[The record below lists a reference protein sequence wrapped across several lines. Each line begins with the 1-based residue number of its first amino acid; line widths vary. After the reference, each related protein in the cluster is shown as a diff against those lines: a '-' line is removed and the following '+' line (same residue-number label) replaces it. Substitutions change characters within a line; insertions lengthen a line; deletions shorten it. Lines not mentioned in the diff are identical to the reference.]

1 MEVAPYT
8 PARQLA
14 KLFGMPEKLLLRRAG
29 WLKDSKEYLLRVD
42 GTVERGMI
50 GASAMLPSGSYRVH
64 AVRQCVIPADAASDI
79 AEQRGIKIRIRNPE
93 PEPPPPPPP
102 PAVSGTGVVAVL
114 AHVDHGKTTLL
125 DALLGSDVA
134 ANESGGITQC
144 VRPSLLHLD
153 DLPSWRLGEE
163 GGSGRHPGADL
174 RTSSSSAAAPAAS
187 SHYRT
192 VDEADSRCSPRP
204 LSVRKLA
211 FVDTPGHGLF
221 VGMRAA
227 AADSADVALILVA
240 LDAGIQPQTRE
251 VVRRCAELGQ
261 PVVFA
266 LTKADLYAQ
275 AHTEA
280 VGAPRVRELASEL
293 RALLADERQQAEQQR
308 GEDEERQQ
316 VEEHAR
322 RLLEQMSAQGGDVL
336 QGDLLL
342 PTARG
347 PEAADS
353 ADSQPLEAPVL
364 VVSSMQRWGL
374 AELVEML
381 GQQLAAIG
389 GADGAA
395 SPAAELQVPAKSAS
409 APVDAAVALLLET
422 ARVEGIGNTL
432 LAVVRSGE
440 LRRGMTVV
448 CGSAAGR
455 VGSVGVAS
463 GRPTATCHSYTALR
477 TDPEAF
483 VPVERAVAGQ
493 PVRISIRWLDQSK
506 TSGSGSFAVGD
517 VLRAWPKADAMALVQ
532 YRQMVE
538 ALMAARRELALDAEA
553 RPKAGKA
560 VGAAAGAAHAGAA
573 SEAVAVI
580 EAAAGRGAMLT
591 ALDEAED
598 YDVQDCEY
606 AEYYEI
612 DDESEEEGHFDGS
625 AAVAHAEV
633 VEAAVVE
640 AAMAAAAEAE
650 AALIADPPD
659 TARGCA
665 AVIKTQSAGELQA
678 MLDFLEGRMA
688 LTAGGEERLVI
699 LSCGVGQVRNDEL
712 VMAQD
717 AIRQKVPAAVYA
729 LGLNMKKERYQ
740 AAKKFGV
747 PIREYSVFHNL
758 LTDLLLAAGL
768 PGPARELA
776 GMADDGSEFGSDI
789 VAVSS
794 ADTMEPEMG
803 MARSILR
810 PPNPLRR
817 PSAKPVA

>member
-1 MEVAPYT
+1 
-8 PARQLA
+8 
-14 KLFGMPEKLLLRRAG
+14 
-29 WLKDSKEYLLRVD
+29 
-42 GTVERGMI
+42 
-50 GASAMLPSGSYRVH
+50 
-64 AVRQCVIPADAASDI
+64 
-79 AEQRGIKIRIRNPE
+79 
-93 PEPPPPPPP
+93 
-102 PAVSGTGVVAVL
+102 
-114 AHVDHGKTTLL
+114 
-125 DALLGSDVA
+125 
-134 ANESGGITQC
+134 
-144 VRPSLLHLD
+144 
-153 DLPSWRLGEE
+153 
-163 GGSGRHPGADL
+163 
-174 RTSSSSAAAPAAS
+174 
-187 SHYRT
+187 
-192 VDEADSRCSPRP
+192 
-204 LSVRKLA
+204 
-211 FVDTPGHGLF
+211 
-221 VGMRAA
+221 
-227 AADSADVALILVA
+227 
-240 LDAGIQPQTRE
+240 
-251 VVRRCAELGQ
+251 
-261 PVVFA
+261 
-266 LTKADLYAQ
+266 
-275 AHTEA
+275 
-280 VGAPRVRELASEL
+280 
-293 RALLADERQQAEQQR
+293 
-308 GEDEERQQ
+308 
-316 VEEHAR
+316 
-322 RLLEQMSAQGGDVL
+322 
-336 QGDLLL
+336 
-342 PTARG
+342 
-347 PEAADS
+347 
-353 ADSQPLEAPVL
+353 
-364 VVSSMQRWGL
+364 
-374 AELVEML
+374 
-381 GQQLAAIG
+381 
-389 GADGAA
+389 
-395 SPAAELQVPAKSAS
+395 
-409 APVDAAVALLLET
+409 
-422 ARVEGIGNTL
+422 
-432 LAVVRSGE
+432 
-440 LRRGMTVV
+440 
-448 CGSAAGR
+448 
-455 VGSVGVAS
+455 
-463 GRPTATCHSYTALR
+463 
-477 TDPEAF
+477 
-483 VPVERAVAGQ
+483 
-493 PVRISIRWLDQSK
+493 
-506 TSGSGSFAVGD
+506 
-517 VLRAWPKADAMALVQ
+517 
-532 YRQMVE
+532 
-538 ALMAARRELALDAEA
+538 
-553 RPKAGKA
+553 
-560 VGAAAGAAHAGAA
+560 
-573 SEAVAVI
+573 
-580 EAAAGRGAMLT
+580 MLT